1 MREPSGDIVG
11 SAIQLN
17 LNKSFSVISCFRCA
31 LATSARRTTRKEI
44 HTSDARRFML
54 GSRQELCDRKLY
66 CVLHSLSRRC
76 TTGNGNFS
84 ATRRLCR
91 LKNGRT
97 IRRNE
102 KAARQRGS
110 LF

>member
-1 MREPSGDIVG
+1 MREPSGDICG

-17 LNKSFSVISCFRCA
+17 LNKSFSVISCFCCA
-31 LATSARRTTRKEI
+31 LATSTRRTTREEI
-44 HTSDARRFML
+44 HTSDARRFMV

-91 LKNGRT
+91 LKNGASFAETKRPPG
-97 IRRNE
+97 N
-102 KAARQRGS
+102 G
-110 LF
+110 